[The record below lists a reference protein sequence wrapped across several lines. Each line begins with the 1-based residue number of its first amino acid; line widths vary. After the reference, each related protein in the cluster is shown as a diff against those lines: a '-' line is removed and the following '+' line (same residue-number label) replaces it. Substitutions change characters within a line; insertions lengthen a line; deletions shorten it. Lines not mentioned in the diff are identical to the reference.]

1 MTAIEIYNLYRSLY
15 SFKPVTTHWHN
26 QIVKLLKI
34 ELEKSVPSND
44 VVNTAVPGQIEYL
57 KDEKCLRICCM
68 DGGFIRII
76 QLGVEGKKLMSAIE
90 FNNGF
95 VKKKTLDE
103 RFFS

>member
-1 MTAIEIYNLYRSLY
+1 MTATEIYNLYRSLY
-15 SFKPVTTHWHN
+15 SFKPITTHWHS

-34 ELEKSVPSND
+34 ELEKSIPVAGE
-44 VVNTAVPGQIEYL
+44 TAALPGQIEYL
-57 KDEKCLRICCM
+57 KDEKCLRICCK
-68 DGGFIRII
+68 DGRFIRII

-95 VKKKTLDE
+95 VKKKKLNE

>member
-15 SFKPVTTHWHN
+15 SFKPITTHWHS

-34 ELEKSVPSND
+34 ELEKSVPSSD
-44 VVNTAVPGQIEYL
+44 SVPGQIEYL
-57 KDEKCLRICCM
+57 KEEKCLRICCK

-76 QLGVEGKKLMSAIE
+76 QLGIEGKKLMSAIE

-95 VKKKTLDE
+95 VKKKKLNE
-103 RFFS
+103 RYFS